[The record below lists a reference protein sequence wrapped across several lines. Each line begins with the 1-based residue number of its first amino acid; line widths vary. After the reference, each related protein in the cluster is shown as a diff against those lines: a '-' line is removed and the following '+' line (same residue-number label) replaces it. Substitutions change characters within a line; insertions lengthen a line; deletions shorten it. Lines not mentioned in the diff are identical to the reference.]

1 MEFTENRRVRSSH
14 RLITPTSAHAVGAPV
29 TQPPTTTPIYP
40 QYQLTEVLRDIF
52 AHLGMLLKLERSI
65 LGIIATYAVA
75 IGFFLL
81 CVPIAVQELV
91 STFSFSME
99 PRMIFTLALFVAS
112 SLTGVAAFRVLQ
124 ARAVETL
131 QQRIYTRVA
140 IAFTRLLP
148 QLRDDTFAT
157 PQAHRFMEADLL
169 TRALVA
175 MVADLF
181 NVAVVGTIGMTML
194 ILFHPYFVLY
204 ILVLILGFVGL
215 LTLFGRG
222 GFFITLEMSRL
233 HYEIFGWIQNIAHN
247 LPHLRAAGESPYL
260 LERTDTLTRIYARI
274 RQRRSDT
281 LTGRQYKAAALWQ
294 VAGHS
299 GLLITA
305 GLLVVDG
312 QLTVGQFA
320 AAEVLVGNLL
330 LNMDTLARRMVAMF
344 FTFVSCREM
353 AAVFSLPTE
362 DDGAKEDVPATQFGE
377 SGLHLTCRNL
387 SYTGQDGLPIFQNV
401 CLEVAPGE
409 KVAIVCGTNR
419 AKTAL
424 AKVLAGL
431 HPPSAGFVRYN
442 DMNLAEVRRDSIS
455 RVRGLILDS
464 HPTLLDGT
472 LEDNITLGRP
482 AIEYQDLQWALRF
495 VELDHDIDAMPQGL
509 NTLVSSGE
517 THLSMS
523 QILRLLV
530 ARAIVTRPQLLI
542 FDGTLHNMLPA
553 TRELLLRRL
562 CAKDEPWS
570 VIFVSNDPTFSTHV
584 DRHVS
589 ID

>member
-1 MEFTENRRVRSSH
+1 MDQ
-14 RLITPTSAHAVGAPV
+14 
-29 TQPPTTTPIYP
+29 QPPTNPAFP
-40 QYQLTEVLRDIF
+40 QYQLTQVLRDIF
-52 AHLGMLLKLERSI
+52 THLSLLLTLERSM
-65 LGIIATYAVA
+65 LGIIASYAVA

-91 STFSFSME
+91 STFSFAME
-99 PRMIFTLALFVAS
+99 PRMIFTLTIFVAS
-112 SLTGVAAFRVLQ
+112 SLSGVAAFRVLQ

-131 QQRIYTRVA
+131 QQRIYTRIA

-148 QLRDDTFAT
+148 RLRDDTFA
-157 PQAHRFMEADLL
+157 PQQAHRFMEADLL

-194 ILFHPYFVLY
+194 ILFHPYFTLY
-204 ILVLILGFVGL
+204 ILVLLVGFVGL

-233 HYEIFGWIQNIAHN
+233 HYQIFGWIQNIAHN
-247 LPHLRAAGESPYL
+247 LPHLRAAGDSPYL
-260 LERTDTLTRIYARI
+260 LERTDGLTRIYARI

-299 GLLITA
+299 GLIITA
-305 GLLVVDG
+305 GLLVADG

-330 LNMDTLARRMVAMF
+330 VNMDTLARRMVAMF
-344 FTFVSCREM
+344 FTFVSCREI

-362 DDGAKEDVPATQFGE
+362 EEQAKEDVPAMQFGG
-377 SGLHLTCRNL
+377 SGIHLTCRNL
-387 SYTGQDGLPIFQNV
+387 SYTAPDGTTMFQNV
-401 CLEVAPGE
+401 SLEVAPGE
-409 KVAIVCGTNR
+409 KVAVLCGTNR

-431 HPPSAGFVRYN
+431 HPPTTGFVRYN
-442 DMNLAEVRRDSIS
+442 EMNLVEVKRDAIS

-472 LEDNITLGRP
+472 LEDNLTLGRP
-482 AIEYQDLQWALRF
+482 SIEYDDLQWALRF
-495 VELDHDIDAMPQGL
+495 VELDADIDAMPQGL
-509 NTLVSSGE
+509 HTPVSGLEITLSI
-517 THLSMS
+517 S
-523 QILRLLV
+523 QILRILV
-530 ARAIVTRPQLLI
+530 ARAIVARPQILI

-553 TRELLLRRL
+553 TRTLLLRRL
-562 CAKDEPWS
+562 CAKDHPWS
-570 VIFVSNDPTFSTHV
+570 VVFLSNDPTFSADV
-584 DRHVS
+584 DRRIV
-589 ID
+589 IE

>member
-1 MEFTENRRVRSSH
+1 MNEPPSH
-14 RLITPTSAHAVGAPV
+14 TPT
-29 TQPPTTTPIYP
+29 YP
-40 QYQLTEVLRDIF
+40 QYQLTRVLRDIF
-52 AHLGMLLKLERSI
+52 AHLTFLLKLERPM
-65 LGIIATYAVA
+65 LGIIASYAVA
-75 IGFFLL
+75 IGLFLL

-91 STFSFSME
+91 STFSFAME
-99 PRMIFTLALFVAS
+99 PRMIFTLTLFVAS

-131 QQRIYTRVA
+131 QQRIYTRIA
-140 IAFTRLLP
+140 IGFTRLLP
-148 QLRDDTFAT
+148 RLRDDTFA
-157 PQAHRFMEADLL
+157 PQQAHRFMEADLL

-181 NVAVVGTIGMTML
+181 NVAVVGTIGVTML
-194 ILFHPYFVLY
+194 MLFHPFFVLY
-204 ILVLILGFVGL
+204 ILILILGFVGL

-260 LERTDTLTRIYARI
+260 LERTDGLARNYARI

-294 VAGHS
+294 VVGHS

-330 LNMDTLARRMVAMF
+330 INMDTLARRMVAMF

-362 DDGAKEDVPATQFGE
+362 EEGAKEDVPVSQFGAF
-377 SGLHLTCRNL
+377 GIRVTCRNI
-387 SYTGQDGLPIFQNV
+387 SYTATDGATIFQNV
-401 CLEVAPGE
+401 SLEIAPGE
-409 KVAIVCGTNR
+409 KIAVLCGTNR

-424 AKVLAGL
+424 AKTLAGL
-431 HPPSAGFVRYN
+431 HPPTSGFVRYN
-442 DMNLAEVRRDSIS
+442 DMNLVEVKQQSIS
-455 RVRGLILDS
+455 RVRGLVLDS

-482 AIEYQDLQWALRF
+482 TIDYHDLQWALRF
-495 VELDHDIDAMPQGL
+495 VELDGDIDAMPQGL
-509 NTLVSSGE
+509 HTTVSSLD

-570 VIFVSNDPTFSTHV
+570 VVFISNDPTFSAHV
-584 DRHVS
+584 DRRIS
-589 ID
+589 IDLPA

>member
-1 MEFTENRRVRSSH
+1 MNQRPAT
-14 RLITPTSAHAVGAPV
+14 TPT
-29 TQPPTTTPIYP
+29 YP
-40 QYQLTEVLRDIF
+40 QYQLNEVLRDIF

-65 LGIIATYAVA
+65 LGIIASYAVA

-91 STFSFSME
+91 STFSFAME

-124 ARAVETL
+124 ARAVETF
-131 QQRIYTRVA
+131 QQRIYTRIA
-140 IAFTRLLP
+140 IGFTRLLP
-148 QLRDDTFAT
+148 RLRDDTFAT
-157 PQAHRFMEADLL
+157 PQAYRFMEADLL

-181 NVAVVGTIGMTML
+181 NVAVVGTIGVTML
-194 ILFHPYFVLY
+194 ILFHPFFVLY

-233 HYEIFGWIQNIAHN
+233 HYDIFGWIQNIAHN
-247 LPHLRAAGESPYL
+247 LPHLRAAGDSPYL
-260 LERTDTLTRIYARI
+260 LERTDTLTRLYARI

-305 GLLVVDG
+305 GLLVADG

-330 LNMDTLARRMVAMF
+330 INMDTLARRMVAMF

-362 DDGAKEDVPATQFGE
+362 EDDAKEDVPAAQFGAA
-377 SGLHLTCRNL
+377 GIHLTCRNL
-387 SYTGQDGLPIFQNV
+387 TYTGPDGTPIFENV
-401 CLEVAPGE
+401 SLDVAPGE
-409 KVAIVCGTNR
+409 KVAILCNTNN

-431 HPPSAGFVRYN
+431 HPSASGFVRYN
-442 DMNLAEVRRDSIS
+442 DMNLIEVKRDSIS
-455 RVRGLILDS
+455 RVRGLVLDS

-482 AIEYQDLQWALRF
+482 TIDYQDLQWALRF
-495 VELDHDIDAMPQGL
+495 VELDHDIDALPQGL
-509 NTLVSSGE
+509 NTRVSSLE
-517 THLSMS
+517 TNLSMS

-530 ARAIVTRPQLLI
+530 ARAIVIRPQLLI

-553 TRELLLRRL
+553 TREVLLRRL

-570 VIFVSNDPTFSTHV
+570 VIFLSNDPNFSAFV
-584 DRHVS
+584 DRRIS
-589 ID
+589 LDS

>member
-1 MEFTENRRVRSSH
+1 MNQR
-14 RLITPTSAHAVGAPV
+14 
-29 TQPPTTTPIYP
+29 PTTTPTYP
-40 QYQLTEVLRDIF
+40 QYQLTEILRDIF

-65 LGIIATYAVA
+65 LGIIASYAVA

-91 STFSFSME
+91 STFSFAME

-124 ARAVETL
+124 ARAVETF
-131 QQRIYTRVA
+131 QQRIYTRIA
-140 IAFTRLLP
+140 IGFTRLLP
-148 QLRDDTFAT
+148 RLRDDTFAT
-157 PQAHRFMEADLL
+157 PQAYRFMEADLL

-181 NVAVVGTIGMTML
+181 NVAVVGTIGVTML
-194 ILFHPYFVLY
+194 ILFHPFFVLY

-233 HYEIFGWIQNIAHN
+233 HYDIFGWIQNIAHN
-247 LPHLRAAGESPYL
+247 LPHLRAAGDSPYL
-260 LERTDTLTRIYARI
+260 LERTDTLTRLYARI

-305 GLLVVDG
+305 GLLVADG

-330 LNMDTLARRMVAMF
+330 INMDTLARRMVAMF

-362 DDGAKEDVPATQFGE
+362 EDDAKEDVPAAQFGAA
-377 SGLHLTCRNL
+377 GIHLTCRNL
-387 SYTGQDGLPIFQNV
+387 TYTGPDGTPLFENV
-401 CLEVAPGE
+401 SLDVAPGE
-409 KVAIVCGTNR
+409 KVAILCNTNH

-431 HPPSAGFVRYN
+431 HPPASGFVRYN
-442 DMNLAEVRRDSIS
+442 DMNLIEVKRDSIS
-455 RVRGLILDS
+455 RVRGLVLDS

-482 AIEYQDLQWALRF
+482 TIDYQDLQWALRF
-495 VELDHDIDAMPQGL
+495 VELDHDIDALPQGL
-509 NTLVSSGE
+509 NTRVSSLE
-517 THLSMS
+517 TNLSMS

-530 ARAIVTRPQLLI
+530 ARAIVIRPQLLI

-553 TRELLLRRL
+553 TREVLLRRL

-570 VIFVSNDPTFSTHV
+570 VIFLSNDPNFSAFV
-584 DRHVS
+584 DRRIS
-589 ID
+589 LDS

>member
-1 MEFTENRRVRSSH
+1 MNEPPSH
-14 RLITPTSAHAVGAPV
+14 TPT
-29 TQPPTTTPIYP
+29 YP
-40 QYQLTEVLRDIF
+40 QYQLTRVLRDIF
-52 AHLGMLLKLERSI
+52 AHLTFLLKLERPM
-65 LGIIATYAVA
+65 LGIIASYAVA
-75 IGFFLL
+75 IGLFLL

-91 STFSFSME
+91 STFSFAME
-99 PRMIFTLALFVAS
+99 PRMIFTLTLFVAS

-131 QQRIYTRVA
+131 QQRIYTRIA
-140 IAFTRLLP
+140 IGFTRLLP
-148 QLRDDTFAT
+148 RLRDDTFA
-157 PQAHRFMEADLL
+157 PQQAHRFMEADLL

-181 NVAVVGTIGMTML
+181 NVAVVGTIGVTML
-194 ILFHPYFVLY
+194 MLFHPFFVLY
-204 ILVLILGFVGL
+204 ILILILGFVGL

-260 LERTDTLTRIYARI
+260 LERTDGLARNYARI

-294 VAGHS
+294 VVGHS

-330 LNMDTLARRMVAMF
+330 INMDTLARRMVAMF

-362 DDGAKEDVPATQFGE
+362 EEGAKEDVPVSQFGAF
-377 SGLHLTCRNL
+377 GIRVTCRNI
-387 SYTGQDGLPIFQNV
+387 SYTAADGATIFQNV
-401 CLEVAPGE
+401 SLEIAPGE
-409 KVAIVCGTNR
+409 KIAVLCGTNR

-424 AKVLAGL
+424 AKTLAGL
-431 HPPSAGFVRYN
+431 HPPTSGFVRYN
-442 DMNLAEVRRDSIS
+442 DMNLVEVKQQSIS
-455 RVRGLILDS
+455 RVRGLVLDS

-482 AIEYQDLQWALRF
+482 TIDYHDLQWALRF
-495 VELDHDIDAMPQGL
+495 VELDGDIDAMPQGL
-509 NTLVSSGE
+509 HTTVSSLD

-570 VIFVSNDPTFSTHV
+570 VVFISNDPTFSAHV
-584 DRHVS
+584 DRRIS
-589 ID
+589 IDLPA

>member
-1 MEFTENRRVRSSH
+1 MNQR
-14 RLITPTSAHAVGAPV
+14 
-29 TQPPTTTPIYP
+29 PTTTPTYP
-40 QYQLTEVLRDIF
+40 QYQLTEILRDIF

-65 LGIIATYAVA
+65 LGIIASYAVA

-91 STFSFSME
+91 STFSFAME

-124 ARAVETL
+124 ARAVETF
-131 QQRIYTRVA
+131 QQRIYTRIA
-140 IAFTRLLP
+140 IGFTRLLP
-148 QLRDDTFAT
+148 RLRDDTFAT
-157 PQAHRFMEADLL
+157 PQAYRFMEADLL

-181 NVAVVGTIGMTML
+181 NVAVVGTIGVTML
-194 ILFHPYFVLY
+194 ILFHPFFVLY

-233 HYEIFGWIQNIAHN
+233 HYDIFGWIQNIAHN
-247 LPHLRAAGESPYL
+247 LPHLRAAGDSPYL
-260 LERTDTLTRIYARI
+260 LERTDTLTRMYVRI

-294 VAGHS
+294 VVGHS

-305 GLLVVDG
+305 GLLVADG

-330 LNMDTLARRMVAMF
+330 INMDTLARRMVAMF

-362 DDGAKEDVPATQFGE
+362 EDDAKEDVPAAQFGAA
-377 SGLHLTCRNL
+377 GIHLTCRNL
-387 SYTGQDGLPIFQNV
+387 TYTGPDGTPIFENV
-401 CLEVAPGE
+401 SLDVAPGE
-409 KVAIVCGTNR
+409 KVAILCNTNH

-431 HPPSAGFVRYN
+431 HPPASGFVRYN
-442 DMNLAEVRRDSIS
+442 DMNLIEVKRDSIS
-455 RVRGLILDS
+455 RVRGLVLDS

-482 AIEYQDLQWALRF
+482 TIDYQDLQWALRF
-495 VELDHDIDAMPQGL
+495 VELDHDIDALPQGL
-509 NTLVSSGE
+509 NTRVSSLE
-517 THLSMS
+517 TNLSMS

-530 ARAIVTRPQLLI
+530 ARAIVIRPQLLI

-553 TRELLLRRL
+553 TREVLLRRL

-570 VIFVSNDPTFSTHV
+570 VIFLSNDPNFSAFV
-584 DRHVS
+584 DRRIS
-589 ID
+589 LDS

>member
-1 MEFTENRRVRSSH
+1 LSE
-14 RLITPTSAHAVGAPV
+14 
-29 TQPPTTTPIYP
+29 QPTTSPTYP
-40 QYQLTEVLRDIF
+40 QYELTRVLRDIF
-52 AHLGMLLKLERSI
+52 THLSLLLTLERSI
-65 LGIIATYAVA
+65 LGIIASYAVA

-91 STFSFSME
+91 STFSFAME
-99 PRMIFTLALFVAS
+99 PRMIFTLTIFVAS

-131 QQRIYTRVA
+131 QQRIYTRIA
-140 IAFTRLLP
+140 LAFTLLLP
-148 QLRDDTFAT
+148 RLRDDTFA
-157 PQAHRFMEADLL
+157 PQQAHRFMEADLL

-181 NVAVVGTIGMTML
+181 NVAVVGTIGVTML
-194 ILFHPYFVLY
+194 ILFHPFFTLY
-204 ILVLILGFVGL
+204 ILGLILGFVGL
-215 LTLFGRG
+215 LTIFGRG

-233 HYEIFGWIQNIAHN
+233 HYQIFGWIQNIAHN
-247 LPHLRAAGESPYL
+247 LPHLRAAGDSPYL
-260 LERTDTLTRIYARI
+260 LERTDGLTRIYARI

-294 VAGHS
+294 VVGHS
-299 GLLITA
+299 GLIITA

-330 LNMDTLARRMVAMF
+330 VNMDTLARRMVAMF
-344 FTFVSCREM
+344 FTFVSCREI

-362 DDGAKEDVPATQFGE
+362 EEQAKQDVPAMQFGA
-377 SGLHLTCRNL
+377 SGIRLTCRNL
-387 SYTGQDGLPIFQNV
+387 SYTARDGTTMFQNV
-401 CLEVAPGE
+401 SMDVSPGE
-409 KVAIVCGTNR
+409 KVAILCSTSQ
-419 AKTAL
+419 AKMAL

-431 HPPSAGFVRYN
+431 HPPTTGFVRYN
-442 DMNLAEVRRDSIS
+442 EMNLVEVRREAIS

-472 LEDNITLGRP
+472 LEDNLTLGRP
-482 AIEYQDLQWALRF
+482 SIEYDDLQWALRF
-495 VELDHDIDAMPQGL
+495 VELDTDIDAMPQGL
-509 NTLVSSGE
+509 HTPVSGLEVTLS
-517 THLSMS
+517 TS

-530 ARAIVTRPQLLI
+530 ARAIVTRPQILI

-553 TRELLLRRL
+553 TRTLLLRRL
-562 CAKDEPWS
+562 CAKDRPWS
-570 VIFVSNDPTFSTHV
+570 VVFLSNDPTFSADV
-584 DRHVS
+584 DRRIV
-589 ID
+589 IG

>member
-1 MEFTENRRVRSSH
+1 VH
-14 RLITPTSAHAVGAPV
+14 QG
-29 TQPPTTTPIYP
+29 PTTTPTYP

-65 LGIIATYAVA
+65 LGIIASYSVA
-75 IGFFLL
+75 IGLFLL

-91 STFSFSME
+91 STFSFAME
-99 PRMIFTLALFVAS
+99 PRMIFTLTLFVAS

-124 ARAVETL
+124 ARAVETF

-140 IAFTRLLP
+140 IGFTRLLP
-148 QLRDDTFAT
+148 RLRDDTFAT
-157 PQAHRFMEADLL
+157 PQAYRFMEADLL

-181 NVAVVGTIGMTML
+181 NVAVVGTIGVTML
-194 ILFHPYFVLY
+194 ILFHPFFLLY

-233 HYEIFGWIQNIAHN
+233 HYDIFGWIQNIAHN
-247 LPHLRAAGESPYL
+247 LPHLRAAGDSPYL
-260 LERTDTLTRIYARI
+260 LERTDTLTRTYARI

-294 VAGHS
+294 VVGHS

-305 GLLVVDG
+305 GLLVADG

-344 FTFVSCREM
+344 FTFVSCREI

-362 DDGAKEDVPATQFGE
+362 EDGAQENVPAAQFGAA
-377 SGLHLTCRNL
+377 GIRMTCRNL
-387 SYTGQDGLPIFQNV
+387 SYCGPDGAPIFENV
-401 CLEVAPGE
+401 SLDVAPGE
-409 KVAIVCGTNR
+409 KVAIVCSTNNT
-419 AKTAL
+419 KTAL

-431 HPPSAGFVRYN
+431 HPPTAGFIRYN
-442 DMNLAEVRRDSIS
+442 DMSLVEVSRDSIS
-455 RVRGLILDS
+455 RVRGLVLDS

-472 LEDNITLGRP
+472 LEENITLGRP
-482 AIEYQDLQWALRF
+482 TIDYQDLQWALRF
-495 VELDHDIDAMPQGL
+495 VELDHDIDALPQGL
-509 NTLVSSGE
+509 NTRVSSLDN
-517 THLSMS
+517 TLSMS

-530 ARAIVTRPQLLI
+530 ARAIVIRPQLLI

-553 TRELLLRRL
+553 TREVLLRRL

-570 VIFVSNDPTFSTHV
+570 VIFLSNDPNFSAFV
-584 DRHVS
+584 DRRIS
-589 ID
+589 LDS

>member
-1 MEFTENRRVRSSH
+1 MNEPPSH
-14 RLITPTSAHAVGAPV
+14 TPT
-29 TQPPTTTPIYP
+29 YP
-40 QYQLTEVLRDIF
+40 QYQLTRVLRDIF
-52 AHLGMLLKLERSI
+52 AHLTFLLKLERPM
-65 LGIIATYAVA
+65 LGIIASYAVA
-75 IGFFLL
+75 NGLFLL

-91 STFSFSME
+91 STFSFAME
-99 PRMIFTLALFVAS
+99 PRMVFTLTLFVAS

-131 QQRIYTRVA
+131 QQRIYTRIA
-140 IAFTRLLP
+140 IGFTRLLP
-148 QLRDDTFAT
+148 RLRDDTFA
-157 PQAHRFMEADLL
+157 PQQAHRFMEADLL

-181 NVAVVGTIGMTML
+181 NVAVVGTIGVTML
-194 ILFHPYFVLY
+194 MLFHPFFVLY
-204 ILVLILGFVGL
+204 ILILILGFVGL

-260 LERTDTLTRIYARI
+260 LERTDGLARNYARI

-294 VAGHS
+294 VVGHS

-330 LNMDTLARRMVAMF
+330 INMDTLARRMVAMF

-362 DDGAKEDVPATQFGE
+362 EEGAKEDVPVSQFGAF
-377 SGLHLTCRNL
+377 GIRVTCRNI
-387 SYTGQDGLPIFQNV
+387 SYTAADGAPIFQNV
-401 CLEVAPGE
+401 SLEIAPGE
-409 KVAIVCGTNR
+409 KIAVLCGTNR

-424 AKVLAGL
+424 AKTLAGL
-431 HPPSAGFVRYN
+431 HPPTSGFVRYN
-442 DMNLAEVRRDSIS
+442 DMNLVEVKQQSIS
-455 RVRGLILDS
+455 RVRGLVLDS

-482 AIEYQDLQWALRF
+482 TIDYHDLQWALRF
-495 VELDHDIDAMPQGL
+495 VELDGEIDAMPQGL
-509 NTLVSSGE
+509 HTTVSSLD
-517 THLSMS
+517 THLSTS

-570 VIFVSNDPTFSTHV
+570 VVFISNDPTFSTHV
-584 DRHVS
+584 DRRVS
-589 ID
+589 IDLPA

>member
-1 MEFTENRRVRSSH
+1 MN
-14 RLITPTSAHAVGAPV
+14 P
-29 TQPPTTTPIYP
+29 QPTTSPAYP
-40 QYQLTEVLRDIF
+40 QYRLERVLRDIF
-52 AHLGMLLKLERSI
+52 THLSLLLTLERSL
-65 LGIIATYAVA
+65 LGIIASYAMA
-75 IGFFLL
+75 IGLFLL

-91 STFSFSME
+91 STFSFAME
-99 PRMIFTLALFVAS
+99 PRMIFTLTIFVAS

-131 QQRIYTRVA
+131 QQRIYTRIA

-148 QLRDDTFAT
+148 RLRDDTFA
-157 PQAHRFMEADLL
+157 PQQAHRFMEADLL

-181 NVAVVGTIGMTML
+181 NVAVVGTIGVTML
-194 ILFHPYFVLY
+194 ILFHPYFTLY

-222 GFFITLEMSRL
+222 GFFVTLEMSRL
-233 HYEIFGWIQNIAHN
+233 HYQIFGWIQNIAHN
-247 LPHLRAAGESPYL
+247 LPHLRAAGDSPYL
-260 LERTDTLTRIYARI
+260 LERTDGLTRLYARV

-294 VAGHS
+294 VVGHS
-299 GLLITA
+299 GLIVTA

-344 FTFVSCREM
+344 FAFVSCREI

-362 DDGAKEDVPATQFGE
+362 EEQAKENVPGMQFGAL
-377 SGLHLTCRNL
+377 GIRLTCRNL
-387 SYTGQDGLPIFQNV
+387 SYTAPDGSTIFENV
-401 CLEVAPGE
+401 SLEVSPGE
-409 KVAIVCGTNR
+409 KLAILCGSNP

-431 HPPSAGFVRYN
+431 HPPTTGFVRYN
-442 DMNLAEVRRDSIS
+442 EMNLVEVKRSSIS

-482 AIEYQDLQWALRF
+482 GIEYADLQWALRF
-495 VELDHDIDAMPQGL
+495 VELDEDIDALPEGL
-509 NTLVSSGE
+509 HTAVSGLDVTLSI
-517 THLSMS
+517 S
-523 QILRLLV
+523 QILRILV
-530 ARAIVTRPQLLI
+530 ARAIVTRPQVLI

-553 TRELLLRRL
+553 TRTLLLRRL
-562 CAKDEPWS
+562 CDKDQSWS
-570 VIFVSNDPTFSTHV
+570 VVFLSNDPTFSADV
-584 DRHVS
+584 DRR
-589 ID
+589 ILIE

>member
-1 MEFTENRRVRSSH
+1 MNEPPSH
-14 RLITPTSAHAVGAPV
+14 TPT
-29 TQPPTTTPIYP
+29 YP
-40 QYQLTEVLRDIF
+40 QYQLTRVLRDIF
-52 AHLGMLLKLERSI
+52 AHLTFLLKLERPM
-65 LGIIATYAVA
+65 LGIIASYAVA
-75 IGFFLL
+75 IGLFLL

-91 STFSFSME
+91 STFSFAME
-99 PRMIFTLALFVAS
+99 PRMIFTLTLFVAS
-112 SLTGVAAFRVLQ
+112 SLAGVAAFRVLQ

-131 QQRIYTRVA
+131 QQRIYTRIA
-140 IAFTRLLP
+140 IGFTRLLP
-148 QLRDDTFAT
+148 RLRDDTFA
-157 PQAHRFMEADLL
+157 PQQAHRFMEADLL

-181 NVAVVGTIGMTML
+181 NVAVVGTIGVTML
-194 ILFHPYFVLY
+194 MLFHPFFVLY
-204 ILVLILGFVGL
+204 ILILILGFVVL

-260 LERTDTLTRIYARI
+260 LERTDGLARNYARI

-294 VAGHS
+294 VVGHS

-330 LNMDTLARRMVAMF
+330 INMDTLARRMVAMF

-362 DDGAKEDVPATQFGE
+362 EEGAKEDVPVSQFGAF
-377 SGLHLTCRNL
+377 GIRVTCRNI
-387 SYTGQDGLPIFQNV
+387 SYTATDGATIFQNV
-401 CLEVAPGE
+401 SLEIAPGE
-409 KVAIVCGTNR
+409 KIAVLCGTNR

-424 AKVLAGL
+424 AKTLAGL
-431 HPPSAGFVRYN
+431 HPPTSGFVRYN
-442 DMNLAEVRRDSIS
+442 DMNLVEVKQQSIS
-455 RVRGLILDS
+455 RVRGLVLDS

-482 AIEYQDLQWALRF
+482 TIDYHDLQWALRF
-495 VELDHDIDAMPQGL
+495 VELDSDIDAMPEGL
-509 NTLVSSGE
+509 HTTVSSLD

-570 VIFVSNDPTFSTHV
+570 VVFISNDPTFSTHV
-584 DRHVS
+584 DRRVS
-589 ID
+589 IDLPA

>member
-1 MEFTENRRVRSSH
+1 VNQS
-14 RLITPTSAHAVGAPV
+14 PAK
-29 TQPPTTTPIYP
+29 PPTYP

-52 AHLGMLLKLERSI
+52 AHLGILLKLERSI
-65 LGIIATYAVA
+65 LGIIASYAVA

-91 STFSFSME
+91 STFSFAME

-131 QQRIYTRVA
+131 QQRIYARVA

-148 QLRDDTFAT
+148 RLRDDTFST
-157 PQAHRFMEADLL
+157 PQAYRFMEADLL

-194 ILFHPYFVLY
+194 IMFHPFFVLY
-204 ILVLILGFVGL
+204 IFVLIVGFVGL
-215 LTLFGRG
+215 LTIFGRG

-247 LPHLRAAGESPYL
+247 LPHLRAAGDSPYL
-260 LERTDTLTRIYARI
+260 LERTDALTRIYARI

-305 GLLVVDG
+305 GLLVADG

-353 AAVFSLPTE
+353 AALFSLPTE
-362 DDGAKEDVPATQFGE
+362 EGGAKEDVPPTQFGG
-377 SGLHLTCRNL
+377 SGIRLTCREL
-387 SYTGQDGLPIFQNV
+387 SYTSADGAPIFEHV
-401 CLEVAPGE
+401 SLEVAPGE
-409 KVAIVCGTNR
+409 KVTVLCGTNR
-419 AKTAL
+419 AKTSL

-431 HPPSAGFVRYN
+431 HPPSTGFVRYN
-442 DMNLAEVRRDSIS
+442 DLNLIEVKRDSIS
-455 RVRGLILDS
+455 RVRGLVLDS

-482 AIEYQDLQWALRF
+482 AIEYEDLQWALRF
-495 VELDHDIDAMPQGL
+495 VELDGDIDSMPQGL

-517 THLSMS
+517 PHLSLS
-523 QILRLLV
+523 QILRLFV

-553 TRELLLRRL
+553 TRDVLLRRL

-570 VIFVSNDPTFSTHV
+570 VIFISNDPTFSTHV
-584 DRHVS
+584 DRQITVE
-589 ID
+589 

>member
-1 MEFTENRRVRSSH
+1 MNEPPSH
-14 RLITPTSAHAVGAPV
+14 TPT
-29 TQPPTTTPIYP
+29 YP
-40 QYQLTEVLRDIF
+40 QYQLTQVLRDIF
-52 AHLGMLLKLERSI
+52 AHLTFLLKLERPM
-65 LGIIATYAVA
+65 LGIIASYAVA
-75 IGFFLL
+75 IGLFLL

-91 STFSFSME
+91 STFSFAME
-99 PRMIFTLALFVAS
+99 PRMIFTLTLFVAS

-131 QQRIYTRVA
+131 QQRIYTRIA
-140 IAFTRLLP
+140 IGFTRLLP
-148 QLRDDTFAT
+148 RLRDDTFA
-157 PQAHRFMEADLL
+157 PQQAHRFMEADLL

-181 NVAVVGTIGMTML
+181 NVAVVGTIGVTML
-194 ILFHPYFVLY
+194 MLFHPFFVLY
-204 ILVLILGFVGL
+204 ILILILGFVGL

-260 LERTDTLTRIYARI
+260 LERTDGLARNYARV

-294 VAGHS
+294 VVGHS

-330 LNMDTLARRMVAMF
+330 INMDTLARRMVAMF

-362 DDGAKEDVPATQFGE
+362 EEGAKEDVPVSQFGAF
-377 SGLHLTCRNL
+377 GIRVTCRNI
-387 SYTGQDGLPIFQNV
+387 SYTATDGATIFQNV
-401 CLEVAPGE
+401 SLEIAPGE
-409 KVAIVCGTNR
+409 KIAVLCGTNR

-424 AKVLAGL
+424 AKTLAGL
-431 HPPSAGFVRYN
+431 HPPTSGFVRYN
-442 DMNLAEVRRDSIS
+442 DMNLVEVKQQSIS
-455 RVRGLILDS
+455 RVRGLVLDS

-482 AIEYQDLQWALRF
+482 TIDYHDLQWALRF
-495 VELDHDIDAMPQGL
+495 VELDSDIDAMPEGL
-509 NTLVSSGE
+509 HTTVSSLD

-570 VIFVSNDPTFSTHV
+570 VVFISNDPTFSAHV
-584 DRHVS
+584 DRRIS
-589 ID
+589 IDLPA

>member
-1 MEFTENRRVRSSH
+1 MNQR
-14 RLITPTSAHAVGAPV
+14 
-29 TQPPTTTPIYP
+29 PTTTPTYP
-40 QYQLTEVLRDIF
+40 QYQLTEILRDIF

-65 LGIIATYAVA
+65 LGIIASYAVA

-91 STFSFSME
+91 STFSFAME

-124 ARAVETL
+124 ARAVETF
-131 QQRIYTRVA
+131 QQRIYTRIA
-140 IAFTRLLP
+140 IGFTRLLP
-148 QLRDDTFAT
+148 RLRDDTFAT
-157 PQAHRFMEADLL
+157 PQAYRFMEADLL

-181 NVAVVGTIGMTML
+181 NVAVVGTIGVTML
-194 ILFHPYFVLY
+194 ILFHPFFVLY

-233 HYEIFGWIQNIAHN
+233 HYDIFGWIQNIAHN
-247 LPHLRAAGESPYL
+247 LPHLRAAGDSPYL
-260 LERTDTLTRIYARI
+260 LERTDTLTRMYARI

-305 GLLVVDG
+305 GLLVADG

-330 LNMDTLARRMVAMF
+330 INMDTLARRMVAMF

-362 DDGAKEDVPATQFGE
+362 EDGAKEDVPAAQFGAA
-377 SGLHLTCRNL
+377 GIHLTCRNL
-387 SYTGQDGLPIFQNV
+387 TYTGPDGTPLFENV
-401 CLEVAPGE
+401 SLDVAPGE
-409 KVAIVCGTNR
+409 KVAILCNTNN

-431 HPPSAGFVRYN
+431 HPSASGFVRYN
-442 DMNLAEVRRDSIS
+442 DMNLIEVKRDSIS
-455 RVRGLILDS
+455 RVRGLVLDS

-482 AIEYQDLQWALRF
+482 TIDYQDLQWALRF
-495 VELDHDIDAMPQGL
+495 VELDHEIDALPQGL
-509 NTLVSSGE
+509 NTRVSSLD
-517 THLSMS
+517 TNLSMS
-523 QILRLLV
+523 QILRLLM
-530 ARAIVTRPQLLI
+530 ARAIVIRPQLLI

-553 TRELLLRRL
+553 TREVLLRRL

-570 VIFVSNDPTFSTHV
+570 VIFLSNDPNFSAFV
-584 DRHVS
+584 DRRIS
-589 ID
+589 LDS

>member
-1 MEFTENRRVRSSH
+1 MNQR
-14 RLITPTSAHAVGAPV
+14 
-29 TQPPTTTPIYP
+29 PTTTPTYP
-40 QYQLTEVLRDIF
+40 QYQLTEILRDIF

-65 LGIIATYAVA
+65 LGIIASYAVA

-91 STFSFSME
+91 STFSFAME

-124 ARAVETL
+124 ARAVETF
-131 QQRIYTRVA
+131 QQRIYTRIA
-140 IAFTRLLP
+140 IGFTRLLP
-148 QLRDDTFAT
+148 RLRDDTFAT
-157 PQAHRFMEADLL
+157 PQAYRFMEADLL

-181 NVAVVGTIGMTML
+181 NVAVVGTIGVTML
-194 ILFHPYFVLY
+194 ILFHPFFVLY

-233 HYEIFGWIQNIAHN
+233 HYDIFGWIQNIAHN
-247 LPHLRAAGESPYL
+247 LPHLRAAGDSPYL
-260 LERTDTLTRIYARI
+260 LERTDTLTRLYARI

-305 GLLVVDG
+305 GLLVADG

-330 LNMDTLARRMVAMF
+330 INMDTLARRMVAMF

-362 DDGAKEDVPATQFGE
+362 EDDAKEDVPAAQFGAA
-377 SGLHLTCRNL
+377 GIHLTCRNL
-387 SYTGQDGLPIFQNV
+387 TYTGPDGTPIFENV
-401 CLEVAPGE
+401 SLDVAPGE
-409 KVAIVCGTNR
+409 KVAILCNTNN

-431 HPPSAGFVRYN
+431 HPSASGFVRYN
-442 DMNLAEVRRDSIS
+442 DMNLIEVKRDSIS
-455 RVRGLILDS
+455 RVRGLVLDS

-482 AIEYQDLQWALRF
+482 TIDYQDLQWALRF
-495 VELDHDIDAMPQGL
+495 VELDHEIDALPQGL
-509 NTLVSSGE
+509 NTRVSSLD
-517 THLSMS
+517 TNLSMS
-523 QILRLLV
+523 QILRLLM
-530 ARAIVTRPQLLI
+530 ARAIVIRPQLLI

-553 TRELLLRRL
+553 TREVLLRRL

-570 VIFVSNDPTFSTHV
+570 VIFLSNDPNFSAFV
-584 DRHVS
+584 DRRIS
-589 ID
+589 LDS

>member
-1 MEFTENRRVRSSH
+1 MSE
-14 RLITPTSAHAVGAPV
+14 
-29 TQPPTTTPIYP
+29 QPTTSPTYP
-40 QYQLTEVLRDIF
+40 QYELTRVLRDIF
-52 AHLGMLLKLERSI
+52 THLSLLLTLERSI
-65 LGIIATYAVA
+65 LGIIASYAVA

-91 STFSFSME
+91 STFSFAME
-99 PRMIFTLALFVAS
+99 PRMIFTLTIFVAS

-131 QQRIYTRVA
+131 QQRIYTRIA
-140 IAFTRLLP
+140 LAFTLLLP
-148 QLRDDTFAT
+148 RLRDDTFA
-157 PQAHRFMEADLL
+157 PQQAHRFMEADLL

-181 NVAVVGTIGMTML
+181 NVAVVGTIGVTML
-194 ILFHPYFVLY
+194 ILFHPFFTLY
-204 ILVLILGFVGL
+204 ILGLILGFVGL
-215 LTLFGRG
+215 LTIFGRG

-233 HYEIFGWIQNIAHN
+233 HYQIFGWIQNIAHN
-247 LPHLRAAGESPYL
+247 LPHLRAAGDSPYL
-260 LERTDTLTRIYARI
+260 LERTDGLTRIYARI

-294 VAGHS
+294 VVGHS
-299 GLLITA
+299 GLIITA

-330 LNMDTLARRMVAMF
+330 VNMDTLARRMVAMF
-344 FTFVSCREM
+344 FTFVSCREI

-362 DDGAKEDVPATQFGE
+362 EEQAKQDVPAMQFGA
-377 SGLHLTCRNL
+377 SGIRLTCRNL
-387 SYTGQDGLPIFQNV
+387 SYTARDGTTMFQNV
-401 CLEVAPGE
+401 SMDVSPGE
-409 KVAIVCGTNR
+409 KVAILCSTSQ
-419 AKTAL
+419 AKMAL

-431 HPPSAGFVRYN
+431 HPPTTGFVRYN
-442 DMNLAEVRRDSIS
+442 EMNLVEVRREAIS

-472 LEDNITLGRP
+472 LEDNLTLGRP
-482 AIEYQDLQWALRF
+482 SIEYDDLQWALRF
-495 VELDHDIDAMPQGL
+495 VELDTDIDAMPQGL
-509 NTLVSSGE
+509 HTPVSGLEVTLS
-517 THLSMS
+517 TS

-530 ARAIVTRPQLLI
+530 ARAIVTRPQILI

-553 TRELLLRRL
+553 TRTLLLRRL
-562 CAKDEPWS
+562 CAKDRPWS
-570 VIFVSNDPTFSTHV
+570 VVFLSNDPTFSADV
-584 DRHVS
+584 DRRIV
-589 ID
+589 IG

>member
-1 MEFTENRRVRSSH
+1 MNQR
-14 RLITPTSAHAVGAPV
+14 
-29 TQPPTTTPIYP
+29 PTTTPTYP
-40 QYQLTEVLRDIF
+40 QYQLTEILRDIF

-65 LGIIATYAVA
+65 LGIIASYAVA

-91 STFSFSME
+91 STFSFAME

-124 ARAVETL
+124 ARAVETF
-131 QQRIYTRVA
+131 QQRIYTRIA
-140 IAFTRLLP
+140 IGFTRLLP
-148 QLRDDTFAT
+148 RLRDDTFAT
-157 PQAHRFMEADLL
+157 PQAYRFMEADLL

-181 NVAVVGTIGMTML
+181 NVAVVGTIGVTML
-194 ILFHPYFVLY
+194 ILFHPFFVLY

-233 HYEIFGWIQNIAHN
+233 HYDIFGWIQNIAHN
-247 LPHLRAAGESPYL
+247 LPHLRAAGDSPYL
-260 LERTDTLTRIYARI
+260 LERTDTLTRLYARI

-294 VAGHS
+294 VVGHS

-330 LNMDTLARRMVAMF
+330 INMDTLARRMVAMF

-362 DDGAKEDVPATQFGE
+362 EDDAKEDVPAAQFGAA
-377 SGLHLTCRNL
+377 GIHLTCRNL
-387 SYTGQDGLPIFQNV
+387 TYTGPDGTPIFENV
-401 CLEVAPGE
+401 SLDVAPGE
-409 KVAIVCGTNR
+409 KVAILCNTNN

-431 HPPSAGFVRYN
+431 HPSASGFVRYN
-442 DMNLAEVRRDSIS
+442 DMNLIEVKRDSIS
-455 RVRGLILDS
+455 RVRGLVLDS

-482 AIEYQDLQWALRF
+482 TIDYQDLQWALRF
-495 VELDHDIDAMPQGL
+495 VELDHDIDALPQGL
-509 NTLVSSGE
+509 NTRVSSLE
-517 THLSMS
+517 TNLSMS

-530 ARAIVTRPQLLI
+530 ARAIVIRPQLLI

-553 TRELLLRRL
+553 TREVLLRRL

-570 VIFVSNDPTFSTHV
+570 VIFLSNDPNFSAFV
-584 DRHVS
+584 DRRIS
-589 ID
+589 LDS

>member
-1 MEFTENRRVRSSH
+1 MNQR
-14 RLITPTSAHAVGAPV
+14 
-29 TQPPTTTPIYP
+29 PTTTPTYP
-40 QYQLTEVLRDIF
+40 QYQLTEILRDIF

-65 LGIIATYAVA
+65 LGIIASYAVA

-91 STFSFSME
+91 STFSFAME

-124 ARAVETL
+124 ARAVETF
-131 QQRIYTRVA
+131 QQRIYTRIA
-140 IAFTRLLP
+140 IGFTRLLP
-148 QLRDDTFAT
+148 RLRDDTFAT
-157 PQAHRFMEADLL
+157 PQAYRFMEADLL

-181 NVAVVGTIGMTML
+181 NVAVVGTIGVTML
-194 ILFHPYFVLY
+194 ILFHPFFVLY

-233 HYEIFGWIQNIAHN
+233 HYDIFGWIQNIAHN
-247 LPHLRAAGESPYL
+247 LPHLRAAGDSPYL
-260 LERTDTLTRIYARI
+260 LERTDTLTRLYARI

-305 GLLVVDG
+305 GLLVADG

-330 LNMDTLARRMVAMF
+330 INMDTLARRMVAMF

-362 DDGAKEDVPATQFGE
+362 EDDAKEDVPAAQFGAA
-377 SGLHLTCRNL
+377 GIHLTCRNL
-387 SYTGQDGLPIFQNV
+387 TYTGPDGTPIFENMS
-401 CLEVAPGE
+401 LDVAPGE
-409 KVAIVCGTNR
+409 KVAVLCNTNH

-431 HPPSAGFVRYN
+431 HPPASGFVRYN
-442 DMNLAEVRRDSIS
+442 DMNLIEVKRDSIS
-455 RVRGLILDS
+455 RVRGLVLDS

-482 AIEYQDLQWALRF
+482 TIDYQDLQWALRF
-495 VELDHDIDAMPQGL
+495 VELDHDIDALPQGL
-509 NTLVSSGE
+509 NTRVSSLE
-517 THLSMS
+517 TNLSMS

-530 ARAIVTRPQLLI
+530 ARAIVIRPQLLI

-553 TRELLLRRL
+553 TREVLLRRL

-570 VIFVSNDPTFSTHV
+570 VIFLSNDPNFSAFV
-584 DRHVS
+584 DRRIS
-589 ID
+589 LDS

>member
-1 MEFTENRRVRSSH
+1 
-14 RLITPTSAHAVGAPV
+14 
-29 TQPPTTTPIYP
+29 
-40 QYQLTEVLRDIF
+40 
-52 AHLGMLLKLERSI
+52 
-65 LGIIATYAVA
+65 
-75 IGFFLL
+75 
-81 CVPIAVQELV
+81 
-91 STFSFSME
+91 
-99 PRMIFTLALFVAS
+99 
-112 SLTGVAAFRVLQ
+112 
-124 ARAVETL
+124 
-131 QQRIYTRVA
+131 YTRIA

-148 QLRDDTFAT
+148 RLRDDTFA
-157 PQAHRFMEADLL
+157 PQQAHRFMEADLL

-181 NVAVVGTIGMTML
+181 NVAVVGTIGVTML
-194 ILFHPYFVLY
+194 ILFHPYFTLY
-204 ILVLILGFVGL
+204 ILILILGFVGL

-233 HYEIFGWIQNIAHN
+233 HYQIFGWIQNIAHN
-247 LPHLRAAGESPYL
+247 LPHLRAAGDSPYL
-260 LERTDTLTRIYARI
+260 LERTDGLTRLYARV

-294 VAGHS
+294 VVGHS
-299 GLLITA
+299 GLIVTA

-344 FTFVSCREM
+344 FAFVSCREI

-362 DDGAKEDVPATQFGE
+362 EEQAKENVPGMQFGAL
-377 SGLHLTCRNL
+377 GIRLTCRNL
-387 SYTGQDGLPIFQNV
+387 SYTAPDGSTIFENV
-401 CLEVAPGE
+401 SLEVSPGE
-409 KVAIVCGTNR
+409 KLAILCGSNP

-431 HPPSAGFVRYN
+431 HPPTTGFVRYN
-442 DMNLAEVRRDSIS
+442 EMNLVEVKRSSIS

-482 AIEYQDLQWALRF
+482 GIEYADLQWALRF
-495 VELDHDIDAMPQGL
+495 VELDEDIDALPEGL
-509 NTLVSSGE
+509 HTAVSGLDVTLSI
-517 THLSMS
+517 S
-523 QILRLLV
+523 QILRILV
-530 ARAIVTRPQLLI
+530 ARAIVTRPQVLI

-553 TRELLLRRL
+553 TRTLLLRRL
-562 CAKDEPWS
+562 CDKDQSWS
-570 VIFVSNDPTFSTHV
+570 VVFLSNDPTFSADV
-584 DRHVS
+584 DRR
-589 ID
+589 ILIE

>member
-1 MEFTENRRVRSSH
+1 MNEPPSH
-14 RLITPTSAHAVGAPV
+14 TPT
-29 TQPPTTTPIYP
+29 YP
-40 QYQLTEVLRDIF
+40 QYQLTRVLRDIF
-52 AHLGMLLKLERSI
+52 AHLTFLLKLERPM
-65 LGIIATYAVA
+65 LGIIASYAVA
-75 IGFFLL
+75 IGVFLL

-91 STFSFSME
+91 STFSFAME
-99 PRMIFTLALFVAS
+99 PRMIFTLTLFVAS

-131 QQRIYTRVA
+131 QQRIYTRIA
-140 IAFTRLLP
+140 IGFTRLLP
-148 QLRDDTFAT
+148 RLRDDTFA
-157 PQAHRFMEADLL
+157 PQQAHRFMEADLL

-181 NVAVVGTIGMTML
+181 NVAVVGTIGVTML
-194 ILFHPYFVLY
+194 MLFHPFFVLY
-204 ILVLILGFVGL
+204 ILILILGFVGL

-260 LERTDTLTRIYARI
+260 LERTDGLARTYARI

-294 VAGHS
+294 VVGHS

-330 LNMDTLARRMVAMF
+330 INMDTLARRMVAMF

-362 DDGAKEDVPATQFGE
+362 EEGAKEDVPVSQFGAF
-377 SGLHLTCRNL
+377 GIRVTCRNI
-387 SYTGQDGLPIFQNV
+387 SYTAADGATIFQNV
-401 CLEVAPGE
+401 SLEIAPGE
-409 KVAIVCGTNR
+409 KIAVLCGTNR

-424 AKVLAGL
+424 AKTLAGL
-431 HPPSAGFVRYN
+431 HPPTSGFVRYN
-442 DMNLAEVRRDSIS
+442 DMNLVEVKQQSIS
-455 RVRGLILDS
+455 RVRGLVLDS

-482 AIEYQDLQWALRF
+482 TIDYHDLQWALRF
-495 VELDHDIDAMPQGL
+495 VELDGDIDAMPQGL
-509 NTLVSSGE
+509 HTTVSSLD

-570 VIFVSNDPTFSTHV
+570 AVFISNDPTFSAHV
-584 DRHVS
+584 DRRVS
-589 ID
+589 IDLPA